1 MSQDKGEAVSLS
13 TPALVTQFD
22 RLARAPG
29 GVARLR
35 ALILALAV
43 RGKLVP
49 QDSREDPARL
59 EVVVEQVL
67 QLIADG
73 KVPKS
78 RASEPLEDRS
88 DEWELPVGWAAVR
101 GSDVFIPRSGNSK
114 LIKGKLFSEPGEGL
128 YAGYSA
134 SGQDVW
140 LSSFEYDGTAV
151 ILSAVG
157 ARCGKAF
164 LARGKWSAIANT
176 HIVWPIE
183 GVVSGEYAM
192 LLLNDENFW
201 IRSGGAQPFLKVTE
215 TLQKTVLIS
224 PIREQAR
231 IVVRVDELMH
241 LCDALEAKGQLEAQQ
256 HARLLETLLG
266 TLTGSTTPEELA
278 AHWQRV
284 AEHFDLLLDRPE
296 AVDVLEQTVLQ
307 LAVRGLLVER
317 DQYGPPDCPS
327 EGAVRS
333 AVPYGWTRRQFGD
346 VVTMLNG
353 YAFKSDWF
361 RASGI
366 RLVRNV
372 NVSHGQLDW
381 SHSAFVSTDLAEEF
395 SQFSLTAGDVVLSLD
410 RPIISTGLKLAV
422 IRSIDLPCLLLQR
435 VARLTP
441 DPKALSA
448 RYMEL
453 WLSSDR
459 FLNTIDPGRSNGV
472 PHISTKQVAALE
484 IDLPPVD
491 EQARIVARV
500 TELRR
505 FCGDLRQRLVASQ
518 ATQSRLAEAL
528 VAAATA

>member
-1 MSQDKGEAVSLS
+1 MNAAALRAMEAVISPGSVPALRKLLVMLTLRRATGASSCGTKDLSIAASELEVPSSLAGVGCFVLLSEIAEVAKGPTGIKGAKPGPYPLVVTAEDRGTCDHYDFEGEAVLVPMVSSTGHGDASLKRIHYQEGRFAVGS
-13 TPALVTQFD
+13 
-22 RLARAPG
+22 
-29 GVARLR
+29 
-35 ALILALAV
+35 ILAAIQV
-43 RGKLVP
+43 R
-49 QDSREDPARL
+49 DP
-59 EVVVEQVL
+59 
-67 QLIADG
+67 G
-73 KVPKS
+73 NYS
-78 RASEPLEDRS
+78 
-88 DEWELPVGWAAVR
+88 
-101 GSDVFIPRSGNSK
+101 PR
-114 LIKGKLFSEPGEGL
+114 FL
-128 YAGYSA
+128 YEY
-134 SGQDVW
+134 
-140 LSSFEYDGTAV
+140 LSSFKDELLVARMSGTANVSLTVKKIAAVPVPV
-151 ILSAVG
+151 I
-157 ARCGKAF
+157 R
-164 LARGKWSAIANT
+164 IADQRRL
-176 HIVWPIE
+176 H
-183 GVVSGEYAM
+183 
-192 LLLNDENFW
+192 D
-201 IRSGGAQPFLKVTE
+201 
-215 TLQKTVLIS
+215 
-224 PIREQAR
+224 
-231 IVVRVDELMH
+231 LMR
-241 LCDALEAKGQLEAQQ
+241 LCDALEAKGRLEAQQ

-266 TLTGSTTPEELA
+266 TLTDSTTPEELA
-278 AHWQRV
+278 ANWQRV

-296 AVDVLEQTVLQ
+296 AVDVLEQTVLR

-317 DQYGPPDCPS
+317 DQYGTPECPS

-346 VVTMLNG
+346 VVNMLNG

-381 SHSAFVSTDLAEEF
+381 SQSAFVSTDLAEEF
-395 SQFSLTAGDVVLSLD
+395 SQFSLIAGDVVLSLD

-422 IRSIDLPCLLLQR
+422 IRTIDLPCLLLQR

-441 DPKALSA
+441 DPKALST

-459 FLNTIDPGRSNGV
+459 FLNAIDPGRSNGV